1 MSAFCSFCFAFSPP
15 HTPSSCGG
23 CSPGPPVPLRRS
35 VPLALRAGAPGHPQ
49 RLLMELW
56 ERGNEFG
63 LTPQAGGAP
72 LGAGGG
78 VGTSWQ
84 LPLVALNFVLL
95 PVRLPGLVSAGSEI
109 SQNGAN
115 NGRLLL
121 IPHPNKCW
129 GQLCAARCSE
139 PSKRQGVPAA
149 LVASPRPPGPKGSRV
164 RSLGAGYQSVPR
176 VVPLQGIQEDYSLI
190 FFSIQTRG
198 WGGWGW
204 VFLPGKSL

>member
-1 MSAFCSFCFAFSPP
+1 M
-15 HTPSSCGG
+15 
-23 CSPGPPVPLRRS
+23 
-35 VPLALRAGAPGHPQ
+35 PLALRAGAPGHPQ

-109 SQNGAN
+109 PQNGAN

-121 IPHPNKCW
+121 IPRPNKCW

-139 PSKRQGVPAA
+139 PSKRQGVSAA

-190 FFSIQTRG
+190 SLFPSRPGDGEDGAGFSSLENLSEG
-198 WGGWGW
+198 LVGSSGGWG
-204 VFLPGKSL
+204 VCPGGAG

>member
-1 MSAFCSFCFAFSPP
+1 MSAFCSFSFAFSPP

-49 RLLMELW
+49 RLLTELW
-56 ERGNEFG
+56 ERGNEFC
-63 LTPQAGGAP
+63 LTPRAGGAP

-139 PSKRQGVPAA
+139 PSERQGVPAA
-149 LVASPRPPGPKGSRV
+149 LVASLRPPVQRAAEFGP
-164 RSLGAGYQSVPR
+164 
-176 VVPLQGIQEDYSLI
+176 
-190 FFSIQTRG
+190 
-198 WGGWGW
+198 WGQ
-204 VFLPGKSL
+204 VIEVCPELFLCKEFRRITH